1 MSIALPNPARNLA
14 GAGLGHS
21 DSEKWP
27 DFVQGHREFPFGRNP
42 PLQKFP
48 AGIPGNF

>member
-1 MSIALPNPARNLA
+1 MQVAKGALISGIR
-14 GAGLGHS
+14 
-21 DSEKWP
+21 
-27 DFVQGHREFPFGRNP
+27 REFPGIPGNP